1 MERKASTAR
10 SDLEQMLADETAEP
24 KALPLSLLQD
34 ITGDF
39 CDDQQIGSGGFAV
52 VYKGIIGNR
61 AVAVK
66 RLSNALMDE
75 TEFHREVQCLM
86 RVKHKNV
93 VRFLGYCADR
103 QGSMEEFDKKL
114 VMVDV
119 HERLLCFEYIPNG
132 SLDKYIMDASRE
144 WGTCYKIIKGICEG
158 LQYLHENHIVHLD
171 LKPANILLDDNMAP
185 KITDFGLSRCFDENQ
200 SRDITKT
207 ILGTMGYLAPEHR
220 EGGVIAHSADLYS
233 LGVIIIEILTGQ
245 KGYQATDDVIESWSD
260 RLEGSQRDTLCK
272 QIRVCYET
280 ALECRDF
287 DPKKR
292 PTSALTIVDRLHE
305 METIQVKN
313 TFKLRAFSS
322 SVKKLRKGAIGI
334 LEVDIL
340 SAQGLVSMKDK
351 EGGLTDPYCVVK
363 YGEKWVR
370 TGTLFATAVPQWNE
384 QYTWNVLDLNTVVTV
399 AVFDDCHLSSSHGGD
414 DQQMGKVRIRLATL
428 ETNRMYT
435 QHYPLMVLTPTGL
448 KKTGELQLA
457 VRFACRSWAKMLAT
471 YGKPLPPRIH
481 IHHTDPITMPQVDPL
496 WLQAEA
502 VQRVVTRLARAEPP
516 LRREVVEYMLD
527 VDSQMFSLRR
537 SQCYFQR
544 IASLYSGAIAVAKW
558 FDDICEWK
566 NPLSTILVH
575 VLFLYLVCY
584 PQLILPMAFVFMIMI
599 GVWNYPRR
607 PRNPPHIDTVLSYA
621 DQAQPDELEEE
632 FDTFSTSTPDDI
644 VKLRYDRLRSV
655 AGRLQRELGDLAMHA
670 ERAQSLLSWR
680 DHRVTPIFIMLSLVV
695 AVVLYWTPFKVV
707 VMVMGLYF
715 LLPSRFRSSRRR
727 TSMVFNLYSRLPSKD
742 DSML

>member
-1 MERKASTAR
+1 MTNRLEAV
-10 SDLEQMLADETAEP
+10 DLQ
-24 KALPLSLLQD
+24 SF
-34 ITGDF
+34 I
-39 CDDQQIGSGGFAV
+39 
-52 VYKGIIGNR
+52 R

-114 VMVDV
+114 VMIDV

>member
-39 CDDQQIGSGGFAV
+39 SDDQQIGSGGFAV

-103 QGSMEEFDKKL
+103 QGSMEKFDKKL
-114 VMVDV
+114 VMADV
-119 HERLLCFEYIPNG
+119 HERLLCFEYIPKG

-144 WGTCYKIIKGICEG
+144 WRTCYKIIKGICEG

-171 LKPANILLDDNMAP
+171 LKPANILLDDSMTP
-185 KITDFGLSRCFDENQ
+185 KLTDFGLSRCFDENQ
-200 SRDITKT
+200 SQDITKT
-207 ILGTMGYLAPEHR
+207 IIGTMGYLAPELR
-220 EGGVIAHSADLYS
+220 EGGVIARSADLYS

-245 KGYQATDDVIESWSD
+245 KGHQATDDVIESWSE
-260 RLEGSQRDTLCK
+260 RLERSQQDTLCE

-292 PTSALTIVDRLHE
+292 PTSALNIIDRLRE
-305 METIQVKN
+305 METTQVKN

-340 SAQGLVSMKDK
+340 SARGLVSMKDK

-399 AVFDDCHLSSSHGGD
+399 AVFDDCHLSSSQGGD

-428 ETNRMYT
+428 ETNRMYS
-435 QHYPLMVLTPTGL
+435 QHYPLMVLTPT
-448 KKTGELQLA
+448 
-457 VRFACRSWAKMLAT
+457 
-471 YGKPLPPRIH
+471 
-481 IHHTDPITMPQVDPL
+481 
-496 WLQAEA
+496 
-502 VQRVVTRLARAEPP
+502 
-516 LRREVVEYMLD
+516 
-527 VDSQMFSLRR
+527 
-537 SQCYFQR
+537 
-544 IASLYSGAIAVAKW
+544 
-558 FDDICEWK
+558 
-566 NPLSTILVH
+566 
-575 VLFLYLVCY
+575 
-584 PQLILPMAFVFMIMI
+584 
-599 GVWNYPRR
+599 
-607 PRNPPHIDTVLSYA
+607 
-621 DQAQPDELEEE
+621 
-632 FDTFSTSTPDDI
+632 
-644 VKLRYDRLRSV
+644 
-655 AGRLQRELGDLAMHA
+655 
-670 ERAQSLLSWR
+670 
-680 DHRVTPIFIMLSLVV
+680 
-695 AVVLYWTPFKVV
+695 
-707 VMVMGLYF
+707 
-715 LLPSRFRSSRRR
+715 
-727 TSMVFNLYSRLPSKD
+727 
-742 DSML
+742 

>member
-1 MERKASTAR
+1 
-10 SDLEQMLADETAEP
+10 
-24 KALPLSLLQD
+24 
-34 ITGDF
+34 
-39 CDDQQIGSGGFAV
+39 
-52 VYKGIIGNR
+52 
-61 AVAVK
+61 
-66 RLSNALMDE
+66 
-75 TEFHREVQCLM
+75 
-86 RVKHKNV
+86 
-93 VRFLGYCADR
+93 
-103 QGSMEEFDKKL
+103 
-114 VMVDV
+114 
-119 HERLLCFEYIPNG
+119 
-132 SLDKYIMDASRE
+132 
-144 WGTCYKIIKGICEG
+144 
-158 LQYLHENHIVHLD
+158 
-171 LKPANILLDDNMAP
+171 
-185 KITDFGLSRCFDENQ
+185 
-200 SRDITKT
+200 
-207 ILGTMGYLAPEHR
+207 
-220 EGGVIAHSADLYS
+220 
-233 LGVIIIEILTGQ
+233 
-245 KGYQATDDVIESWSD
+245 
-260 RLEGSQRDTLCK
+260 
-272 QIRVCYET
+272 
-280 ALECRDF
+280 
-287 DPKKR
+287 
-292 PTSALTIVDRLHE
+292 

-334 LEVDIL
+334 LELDIL
-340 SAQGLVSMKDK
+340 SARGLVGMKDK

-384 QYTWNVLDLNTVVTV
+384 QYTWNVVDVNTVVTV

-428 ETNRMYT
+428 ETNRLYT
-435 QHYPLMVLTPTGL
+435 QYYQLMVLTPTGL

-457 VRFACRSWAKMLAT
+457 VRFTCRSWAKMLAT
-471 YGKPLPPRIH
+471 YGKPLPPKILH

-537 SQCYFQR
+537 SQSNFQR
-544 IASLYSGAIAVAKW
+544 IASLHSGAIAVAKW

-566 NPLSTILVH
+566 NPLSTVLVH
-575 VLFLYLVCY
+575 VLFLYLVRY
-584 PQLILPMAFVFMIMI
+584 PQLILPMVFVFMIMI

-607 PRNPPHIDTVLSYA
+607 PRNPPRIDTVLSYA

-655 AGRLQRELGDLAMHA
+655 AGRLVAVLGDLAMHA

-680 DHRVTPIFIMLSLVV
+680 DHRVTPIFITLSLVV
-695 AVVLYWTPFKVV
+695 AVVLYWTPFKGV

-715 LLPSRFRSSRRR
+715 LLPPWWFRRR
-727 TSMVFNLYSRLPSKD
+727 SASMLFNVYSRLPSKD
-742 DSML
+742 DTML